1 MAKALL
7 GHVVR
12 PDPRMAAQV
21 RRLQQRV
28 AELESQVMRLQAAND
43 ALAAAAGSEELLTIP
58 AEHQEPA
65 LA

>member
-43 ALAAAAGSEELLTIP
+43 ALAAAGSEELLTIP
-58 AEHQEPA
+58 AENQEPA